1 MPFKI
6 KLSQFRERLTDGL
19 TNEHYFTESFV
30 RSLLN
35 LHSGYVKIDA
45 YLLQFFCHMTSD
57 VKFSP
62 MLFLLI
68 YIGLFYEIK
77 EKQILIFL
85 QAVVQ
90 TFIKIGVIK
99 NVQFY

>member
-1 MPFKI
+1 
-6 KLSQFRERLTDGL
+6 
-19 TNEHYFTESFV
+19 
-30 RSLLN
+30 
-35 LHSGYVKIDA
+35 
-45 YLLQFFCHMTSD
+45 MTSD

-90 TFIKIGVIK
+90 TFIKIDVIK